1 MSIVSEK
8 RRCICCGKWYSFN
21 PDVGKIECPRCRS
34 KAAIVKKI
42 EGGKKNKLSLI
53 HIFPYL

>member
-42 EGGKKNKLSLI
+42 EGGKKNKWKKE
-53 HIFPYL
+53 